1 MAARAAAT
9 SSLLNL
15 TSAVQYSGLRSHYKA
30 RKAIRVGGCNMTK
43 WEYHVQDVAGEEY
56 EDIQATLNS
65 LGEQGWELVCTTET
79 EESVCTIW
87 MKRQKW

>member
-1 MAARAAAT
+1 
-9 SSLLNL
+9 
-15 TSAVQYSGLRSHYKA
+15 
-30 RKAIRVGGCNMTK
+30 MTK

-56 EDIQATLNS
+56 EDIQATLNT

-87 MKRQKW
+87 LKRQKW